1 MVLKLPLTRAASAKG
16 LQRKSG
22 LPFAPGE
29 DGRDA
34 GPVDLSRDRPLPVGA
49 GERPDRGPRLVLRL

>member
-29 DGRDA
+29 DGRD
-34 GPVDLSRDRPLPVGA
+34 
-49 GERPDRGPRLVLRL
+49 LVLVIAQIAVHGSYYGFSAKAMSGSGN